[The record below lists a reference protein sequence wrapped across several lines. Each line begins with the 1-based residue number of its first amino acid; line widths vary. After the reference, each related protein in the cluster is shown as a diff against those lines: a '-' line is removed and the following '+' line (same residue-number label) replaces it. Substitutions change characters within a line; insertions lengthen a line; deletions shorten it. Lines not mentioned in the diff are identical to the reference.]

1 MSAWSQGWSV
11 FVILPSTSSP
21 KRLSKPLLDHALY
34 YDVPALT
41 LLTSYSEPRATYT
54 TKCSLASP
62 PASLPLVFHSIA
74 AVLHFSTR
82 PANFGPHPTSSS
94 VPINE
99 YLPAYFTCFLACC
112 LLALSPERA
121 PLREPGPASG
131 GLAQHCGAA
140 SAQDN
145 SL

>member
-1 MSAWSQGWSV
+1 VFAWSQGWSV

-34 YDVPALT
+34 YDASALT

-62 PASLPLVFHSIA
+62 PAGLPLVFHSIA
-74 AVLHFSTR
+74 AVIHFHASR
-82 PANFGPHPTSSS
+82 KLWAPSHVQQCPHQRVS
-94 VPINE
+94 
-99 YLPAYFTCFLACC
+99 TCFLACC

-121 PLREPGPASG
+121 TLRKPGPASG

-140 SAQDN
+140 SAQDDG
-145 SL
+145 L